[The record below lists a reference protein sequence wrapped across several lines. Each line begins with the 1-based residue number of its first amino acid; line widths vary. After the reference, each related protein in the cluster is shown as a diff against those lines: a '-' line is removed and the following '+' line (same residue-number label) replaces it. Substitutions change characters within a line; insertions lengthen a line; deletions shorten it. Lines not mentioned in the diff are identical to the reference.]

1 MHPSYRG
8 AQMSIIP
15 EELLT
20 RGVAEIIVE
29 SELRAKLNAGKKLRL
44 KQGFDPSRPD
54 MHIGHAV
61 GLRKLK
67 KFQELGHT
75 IVLIVGDWTAQIGD
89 PSGRDVTRPR
99 LTAEKVRENA
109 LTYMEQ
115 FFRVIDRDKTE
126 VRWQSEWF
134 GTFKL
139 ENALDLAGRFTLA
152 HMLSHDTFRKRYEAG
167 APLTIL
173 ELMYPMLQGYD
184 SVAIKA
190 DVEFGGT
197 DQKFNNLAGREL
209 QSQMGLQPQDVF
221 LLPLIPGTDG
231 RKMGKS
237 FDNTVDILL
246 SPEDMFGKVMSM
258 ADDVMPL
265 YFEVLTD
272 VPMADITEFRHI
284 LSTGHGNP
292 MDIKKL
298 LAGHVVTQFI
308 SADAAV
314 RGRESFER
322 QFQRR
327 EVPDEMPEYA
337 ISQPTAILDVL
348 VASNLASSKS
358 EARRLV
364 DGGGVKVNGEK
375 VAGYDTLVTPVAVI
389 QKGRHYVRITAAS

>member
-1 MHPSYRG
+1 
-8 AQMSIIP
+8 MSIIP

-237 FDNTVDILL
+237 FDNTVDIML

-272 VPMADITEFRHI
+272 VPMSQIGEFRHI
-284 LSTGHGNP
+284 LSTGQGNP
-292 MDIKKL
+292 MEIKKI
-298 LAGHVVTQFI
+298 LAGEVVTQFI
-308 SADAAV
+308 SPEAAI

-337 ISQPTAILDVL
+337 ITQPMPILDVL
-348 VASNLASSKS
+348 VAAGLAASKS

-375 VAGYDTLVTPVAVI
+375 VSGYDALVAPIAVI
-389 QKGRHYVRITAAS
+389 QKGRHYARIIAG

>member
-1 MHPSYRG
+1 
-8 AQMSIIP
+8 MSIIP

-284 LSTGHGNP
+284 LSTGQGNP

-308 SADAAV
+308 SADAAI

>member
-1 MHPSYRG
+1 
-8 AQMSIIP
+8 MSAIAP
-15 EELLT
+15 ELLT

-44 KQGFDPSRPD
+44 KQGFDPSRAD

-67 KFQELGHT
+67 KFQDLGHT

-89 PSGRDVTRPR
+89 PSGRDATRPR

-109 LTYMEQ
+109 QTYMEQ

-126 VRWQSEWF
+126 IRWQSEWF
-134 GTFKL
+134 GKFTL

-152 HMLSHDTFRKRYEAG
+152 HMLSYDTFRKRYEAG

-184 SVAIKA
+184 SVYIKA

-209 QSQMGLQPQDVF
+209 QAQMGMTPQDVF

-237 FDNTVDILL
+237 FDNTVDIRLT
-246 SPEDMFGKVMSM
+246 PEDMFGKVMSM
-258 ADDVMPL
+258 SDDVMPL

-272 VPMADITEFRHI
+272 IPLNDIADLKADLAAGR
-284 LSTGHGNP
+284 GNP
-292 MDIKKL
+292 MDAKKR
-298 LAGHVVTQFI
+298 LAGEIVAQFHSPAAAINARAYFDHVI
-308 SADAAV
+308 SGGNA
-314 RGRESFER
+314 
-322 QFQRR
+322 
-327 EVPDEMPEYA
+327 PDIIPEHAMPLPA
-337 ISQPTAILDVL
+337 AILDVL
-348 VASNLASSKS
+348 VASGLASSKS

-364 DGGGVKVNGEK
+364 DGGGVSINGTR
-375 VAGYDTLVTPVAVI
+375 VTGYDAQVTPDSVI
-389 QKGRHYVRITAAS
+389 KKGRFYMRIVAQ

>member
-1 MHPSYRG
+1 
-8 AQMSIIP
+8 MSIIP

-284 LSTGHGNP
+284 LSTGQGNP

-308 SADAAV
+308 SADAAI

-389 QKGRHYVRITAAS
+389 QKGRHYVRITSAS

>member
-1 MHPSYRG
+1 M
-8 AQMSIIP
+8 AFIP
-15 EELLT
+15 DELLT

-29 SELRAKLNAGKKLRL
+29 AELRAKLTVGRKLRL

-89 PSGRDVTRPR
+89 PSGRDITRPR

-109 LTYMEQ
+109 LSYMEQ
-115 FFRVIDRDKTE
+115 FFRVIDRNKTE
-126 VRWQSEWF
+126 IRWQSEWF
-134 GTFKL
+134 GDFTL

-184 SVAIKA
+184 SVAVKA

-209 QSQMGLQPQDVF
+209 QGQMGLTPQDVF

-246 SPEDMFGKVMSM
+246 SPENMFGKIMSM

-272 VPMADITEFRHI
+272 VPLTDVSEIRQIIAGGRE
-284 LSTGHGNP
+284 NP
-292 MDIKKL
+292 MEIKKR
-298 LAGHVVTQFI
+298 LASEIVAQFH
-308 SADAAV
+308 SPAAATLGRDA
-314 RGRESFER
+314 FER

-327 EVPDEMPEYA
+327 EAPSEMPEFA
-337 ISQPTAILDVL
+337 IAAPVVIIDLL
-348 VASNLASSKS
+348 VATGLASSKS
-358 EARRLV
+358 DARRLI
-364 DGGGVKVNGEK
+364 DGGGVKLDNERISSFNQLISPTV
-375 VAGYDTLVTPVAVI
+375 VI
-389 QKGRHYVRITAAS
+389 QKGRHFVRIIAKTE

>member
-1 MHPSYRG
+1 
-8 AQMSIIP
+8 MSIIP

-152 HMLSHDTFRKRYEAG
+152 HMLSHDTFRKRYESG

-237 FDNTVDILL
+237 FDNTVDIML

-258 ADDVMPL
+258 ADEVMPL

-272 VPMADITEFRHI
+272 VPMAQIHEFRHI
-284 LSTGHGNP
+284 LSSGQGNP

-298 LAGHVVTQFI
+298 LAGEVVTQFI
-308 SADAAV
+308 SAEAAI

-337 ISQPTAILDVL
+337 ISQPMPILDVL
-348 VASNLASSKS
+348 VAAGLATSKS

-375 VAGYDTLVTPVAVI
+375 VSGYDALVAPIAVI
-389 QKGRHYVRITAAS
+389 QKGRHYARIIAG

>member
-1 MHPSYRG
+1 
-8 AQMSIIP
+8 MSIIP

-272 VPMADITEFRHI
+272 VPMADISEFRHI
-284 LSTGHGNP
+284 LSTGQGNP

-308 SADAAV
+308 SADAAI

-389 QKGRHYVRITAAS
+389 QKGRHYVRITSAS

>member
-1 MHPSYRG
+1 
-8 AQMSIIP
+8 MSAIAP
-15 EELLT
+15 ELLT

-44 KQGFDPSRPD
+44 KQGFDPSRAD

-67 KFQELGHT
+67 KFQDLGHT

-89 PSGRDVTRPR
+89 PSGRDATRPR

-109 LTYMEQ
+109 QTYMEQ

-126 VRWQSEWF
+126 IRWQSEWF
-134 GTFKL
+134 GKFTL

-184 SVAIKA
+184 SVYIKA

-209 QSQMGLQPQDVF
+209 QAQMGMTPQDVF

-237 FDNTVDILL
+237 FDNTVDIRLT
-246 SPEDMFGKVMSM
+246 PEDMFGKVMSM
-258 ADDVMPL
+258 SDDVMPL

-272 VPMADITEFRHI
+272 IPLNDIADLKADLAAGR
-284 LSTGHGNP
+284 GNP
-292 MDIKKL
+292 MDAKKR
-298 LAGHVVTQFI
+298 LAGEIVAQFHSSAAAINARAYFDHVI
-308 SADAAV
+308 SGGNA
-314 RGRESFER
+314 
-322 QFQRR
+322 
-327 EVPDEMPEYA
+327 PDIIPEHAMPLPA
-337 ISQPTAILDVL
+337 AILDVL
-348 VASNLASSKS
+348 VASGLASSKS

-364 DGGGVKVNGEK
+364 DGGGVSINGTR
-375 VAGYDTLVTPVAVI
+375 VTGYDAQVTPDSVI
-389 QKGRHYVRITAAS
+389 KKGRFYMRIVAQ

>member
-1 MHPSYRG
+1 
-8 AQMSIIP
+8 MSIIP

-284 LSTGHGNP
+284 LSTGQGNP

-308 SADAAV
+308 SADAAI

-375 VAGYDTLVTPVAVI
+375 VAGYDTLVAPVAVI

>member
-1 MHPSYRG
+1 
-8 AQMSIIP
+8 MSIIP

-284 LSTGHGNP
+284 LSTGQGNP

-364 DGGGVKVNGEK
+364 DGGGVKINGEK

>member
-1 MHPSYRG
+1 
-8 AQMSIIP
+8 MSIIP

-29 SELRAKLNAGKKLRL
+29 SELRAKLNAGKKLLL

-284 LSTGHGNP
+284 LSTGQGNP

-308 SADAAV
+308 SADAAI

>member
-284 LSTGHGNP
+284 LSTGQGNP

-364 DGGGVKVNGEK
+364 DGGGVKINGEK

>member
-1 MHPSYRG
+1 
-8 AQMSIIP
+8 MSIIP

-99 LTAEKVRENA
+99 LTAEKVRDNA

-284 LSTGHGNP
+284 LSTGQGNP

-308 SADAAV
+308 SADAAI

>member
-1 MHPSYRG
+1 MNPSYRG

-284 LSTGHGNP
+284 LSTGQGNP

-364 DGGGVKVNGEK
+364 DGGGVKINGEK

>member
-1 MHPSYRG
+1 
-8 AQMSIIP
+8 MSAIP
-15 EELLT
+15 PELLT

-44 KQGFDPSRPD
+44 KQGFDPSRAD

-67 KFQELGHT
+67 KFQDLGHT

-89 PSGRDVTRPR
+89 PSGRDATRPR

-109 LTYMEQ
+109 QTYMEQ

-126 VRWQSEWF
+126 IRWQSEWF
-134 GTFKL
+134 GKFTL

-184 SVAIKA
+184 SVYIKA

-209 QSQMGLQPQDVF
+209 QAQMGMPPQDVF

-237 FDNTVDILL
+237 FDNTVDIRLT
-246 SPEDMFGKVMSM
+246 PEDMFGKVMSM
-258 ADDVMPL
+258 SDDVMPL

-272 VPMADITEFRHI
+272 VPVSDITDLKADLAANR
-284 LSTGHGNP
+284 GNP
-292 MDIKKL
+292 MDAKKR
-298 LAGHVVTQFI
+298 LAGEIVTQFH
-308 SADAAV
+308 SRDAAIKA
-314 RGRESFER
+314 REYFDHVISGGNA
-322 QFQRR
+322 
-327 EVPDEMPEYA
+327 PAIIPEHTMA
-337 ISQPTAILDVL
+337 LPAPILDVL
-348 VASNLASSKS
+348 VACGLASSKS

-364 DGGGVKVNGEK
+364 DGGGVSINGNR
-375 VAGYDTLVTPVAVI
+375 VTGYDTQVI
-389 QKGRHYVRITAAS
+389 PDSVIKKGRFYMRILAQ